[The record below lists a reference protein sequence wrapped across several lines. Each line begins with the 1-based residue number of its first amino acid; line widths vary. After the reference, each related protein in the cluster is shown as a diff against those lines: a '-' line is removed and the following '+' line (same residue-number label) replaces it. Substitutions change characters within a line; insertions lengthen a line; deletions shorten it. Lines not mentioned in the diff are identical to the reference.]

1 MSKHSITCVTSQI
14 QLNLLVWFFIYT
26 NIMHSFLTTLI
37 VPFWKKSL
45 GLLLYSSQLGETALG
60 WIKRGFLDFVDQ
72 LGKE

>member
-1 MSKHSITCVTSQI
+1 
-14 QLNLLVWFFIYT
+14 
-26 NIMHSFLTTLI
+26 MHSFLTTLI